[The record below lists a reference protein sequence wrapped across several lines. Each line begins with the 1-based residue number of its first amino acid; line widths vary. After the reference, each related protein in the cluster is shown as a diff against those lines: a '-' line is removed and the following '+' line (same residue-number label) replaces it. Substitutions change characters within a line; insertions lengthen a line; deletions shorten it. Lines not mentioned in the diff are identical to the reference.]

1 MEKIKV
7 MIIGNNDNRI
17 YEIKSLLG
25 NDEIA
30 FVGFSKQGE
39 MALEKTLSL
48 KPEVIIIHCDEDS
61 EDAINLAEKL
71 YIKMPGVSVIFLCDH
86 LSISIIDKAMFAGV
100 RKVFQFPID
109 ALSLIE
115 NIQLVNRVEKS
126 RSENSNTAIANMES
140 KVVTFFGAKGGI
152 GKTTIAVN
160 VGVTLAQLGKKVA
173 IIDANLQFGDV
184 NVFFDVDSKDTISE
198 LSQGRDTGD
207 IEAIKKLMVLHYSG
221 VSILCAPKSPEYAEY
236 VSAKNIE
243 TIINTMR
250 PYYDYIIID
259 TTPAFSDVNMVALE
273 NSNLILLVS
282 EPDISTL
289 RNTKISLNILES
301 LQQRE
306 KTEIVIN
313 RVAKGTIAIKDIQ
326 KVLDVQIKHK
336 IPQDLKIGI
345 GCHNKGVPI
354 VIDSP
359 RTPIAQELRKLGK
372 AIVSM
377 IDQTAR

>member
-25 NDEIA
+25 SDEIA

-48 KPEVIIIHCDEDS
+48 KPEVIIIHCDEDG
-61 EDAINLAEKL
+61 EDAVNLAEKL
-71 YIKMPGVSVIFLCDH
+71 YIKMPSSSVIFLCEH
-86 LSISIIDKAMFAGV
+86 LSIAIIDKAMFAGV

-109 ALSLIE
+109 SFSLIE

-126 RSENSNTAIANMES
+126 RSENSNTVIANMES
-140 KVVTFFGAKGGI
+140 RIVTVFGAKGGI

-160 VGVTLAQLGKKVA
+160 AGVALAQMGKKVA
-173 IIDANLQFGDV
+173 MIDANLQFGDV
-184 NVFFDVDSKDTISE
+184 NVFFDVDSKDTISD

-207 IEAIKKLMVLHYSG
+207 IDAIKKLMVLHYSG

-236 VSAKNIE
+236 ISVKNME

-259 TTPAFSDVNMVALE
+259 TTPAFSDVNMIAIE
-273 NSNLILLVS
+273 NSNLILLIS

-289 RNTKISLNILES
+289 RNTKVSLTILES

-313 RVAKGTIAIKDIQ
+313 RADKGTISIKDIQ
-326 KVLDVQIKHK
+326 KVLNVQVKHK
-336 IPQDLKIGI
+336 IPQDLKVGI
-345 GCHNKGVPI
+345 ACHNKGVPI

-372 AIVSM
+372 AIVGM
-377 IDQTAR
+377 ID